1 MGLSEPGS
9 SCPTS
14 KVLRQMHA
22 HGEEWIEG
30 PRCPRAGWFRRFC
43 SLKVL
48 LPGSIRRCARDA
60 EYGCGWLIRT
70 ALAQGPEYFVSNGW
84 TDYGEK
90 AQVVLRDGQFFT
102 SNHCATWRYL
112 G

>member
-1 MGLSEPGS
+1 M
-9 SCPTS
+9 
-14 KVLRQMHA
+14 
-22 HGEEWIEG
+22 
-30 PRCPRAGWFRRFC
+30 
-43 SLKVL
+43 
-48 LPGSIRRCARDA
+48 
-60 EYGCGWLIRT
+60 IRT